1 MEFSNR
7 FLKKVFPTK
16 TLITMKTSIA
26 KLSTGF
32 ILALLIQCSE
42 KKEEVSTAVNE
53 PTPDPSTMYH
63 GFESQVKW
71 GEHLV
76 LIGGCNDCHTPKI
89 ITPEGAVHLDT
100 ALWLSGHT
108 AGTPSFEVD
117 RKAMESKGLVVTQ
130 VFTEWVGPW
139 GVSYAAN
146 LTPDETGI
154 GNFTEEQFFRVL
166 REGKY
171 KGLVNS
177 RPILPPMPWEMYQ
190 NMTDDEIRAIFA
202 YLKTIKPVKNIVP
215 LPKPPVGAN

>member
-1 MEFSNR
+1 
-7 FLKKVFPTK
+7 
-16 TLITMKTSIA
+16 MKTSIVT
-26 KLSTGF
+26 LSTGI
-32 ILALLIQCSE
+32 ILVILIQCSE
-42 KKEEVSTAVNE
+42 KKAEVSDVNADT
-53 PTPDPSTMYH
+53 TPPPSTMYS
-63 GFESQVKW
+63 GFESQVAW

-89 ITPEGAVHLDT
+89 ITPEGAVLLDS
-100 ALWLSGHT
+100 ALWLSGHA

-146 LTPDETGI
+146 LTPHETGL

-177 RPILPPMPWEMYQ
+177 RPILPPMPWEMYR
-190 NMTDDEIRAIFA
+190 NMTDDEIKAIFA
-202 YLKTIKPVKNIVP
+202 YLKSIKPVNNIVP
-215 LPKPPVGAN
+215 APLPPASAN